1 MKMQMNSENAIQQAA
16 ERLLAAHASRVPCA
30 PIRDLVDQLDDAG
43 AYSVQERM
51 TVHWQRKGRRLV
63 GRKIALSSKAV
74 QRQMGVD
81 KPTFGALF
89 ADMCAAEGVDIA
101 FGGLWQPRLE
111 TEIAL
116 VIDRPLD
123 RDRHTVLDMIGAVAY
138 ALPAFEVVGS
148 RIAGWDVKLS
158 DFVADNSAASMI
170 VLGSRP
176 RKLAEFDIV
185 NCRMKTMRRD
195 ELVSSGDGRACCG
208 NPLNALVWLADT
220 LVAHGRPLQAGDVV
234 MTGSLGPMV
243 PVAPGDVFDAEIE
256 GLGRLGVRFAA
267 Q

>member
-1 MKMQMNSENAIQQAA
+1 MELQMNTSDAIEQAT

-30 PIRDLVDQLDDAG
+30 PIRDLVDARDGVG
-43 AYSVQERM
+43 AYAVQER
-51 TVHWQRKGRRLV
+51 TTAHWLRQGRRVV

-81 KPTFGALF
+81 TPTYGALF
-89 ADMCAAEGVDIA
+89 ADMCVAEGVDIA
-101 FGGLWQPRLE
+101 FGDLWQPRVE

-116 VIDRPLD
+116 VLDRPLD

-176 RKLAEFDIV
+176 RTLAEFDIV
-185 NCRMKTMRRD
+185 NCRMKTVRRG

-243 PVAPGDVFDAEIE
+243 PVAPDDIFEAEIE
-256 GLGRLGVRFAA
+256 GLGRLGIRFAA
-267 Q
+267 